1 MCLGEKGGRKKWKV
15 KGADCFQLLPFHFP
29 LLRSQ
34 KKRGAPRFPAA
45 PLFYVGISRILFHER
60 LLKAF
65 AATIIHL
72 PPGFLPGGG
81 RLATRLRPIPGTGP
95 GLAPGARQAARRPC
109 LALHR
114 MGFIVP
120 RRSPAGRWAFTP
132 PFHPCP
138 GTRTSAPRRFILCD
152 TFHRPE
158 LSPRPSANSSRHAAL
173 WCSDFPP
180 RPKPERSSARPNL
193 TSFV

>member
-1 MCLGEKGGRKKWKV
+1 MPYSNFYL
-15 KGADCFQLLPFHFP
+15 FPFNFS
-29 LLRSQ
+29 LQ

-45 PLFYVGISRILFHER
+45 PLLYVGISRILFR
-60 LLKAF
+60 
-65 AATIIHL
+65 AACSRPRGDDHSSPAGIA
-72 PPGFLPGGG
+72 PGGG

-132 PFHPCP
+132 PFHPCRNA
-138 GTRTSAPRRFILCD
+138 RTSAPRRSVFCD
-152 TFHRPE
+152 TFHRPA
-158 LSPRPSANSSRHAAL
+158 LGRRPSAYCPRHAAL

-180 RPKPERSSARPNL
+180 RPKPERSSARPNINRPMGDAQAER
-193 TSFV
+193 SKVR

>member
-1 MCLGEKGGRKKWKV
+1 MLRRPG
-15 KGADCFQLLPFHFP
+15 LLLTSTFP
-29 LLRSQ
+29 

-45 PLFYVGISRILFHER
+45 PLFKSGISRILSR
-60 LLKAF
+60 
-65 AATIIHL
+65 AACSRR
-72 PPGFLPGGG
+72 PGDDHSSPGGIAPAGG

-95 GLAPGARQAARRPC
+95 GLASGAGQAAQRPC

-138 GTRTSAPRRFILCD
+138 GAQTSAPRRSVFCD
-152 TFHRPE
+152 TFHRPK
-158 LSPRPSANSSRHAAL
+158 LAPRPSASFSRHAAL

-180 RPKPERSSARPNL
+180 RPKPERSSARRRD
-193 TSFV
+193 